1 MASELASVCV
11 GFLRCSM
18 GLQSTKDFVEK
29 EFAGHPLKELIYI
42 HLCFFDA
49 NNMAI
54 DYNSGMNNAQMY
66 SAQAVRARFAI
77 LKSHAY
83 RNVLTGTYDKN
94 KMLEYNHETCVN
106 WFDCDFVMDEKKIE
120 NDLETP
126 TDAEVFPHSKVTPLD
141 TQAMVGQSIITSVQ
155 KAAALILEKCAK
167 FTTKT
172 LENFLI
178 CLKDAIHG
186 AFASWMPNIE
196 QAFSWFGN
204 IFVVLKK
211 WASSIHDG
219 IGGLLVGIEECLYMG
234 VAIVSSTCIV
244 ALIEKFLVATKTIAS
259 PCNAPT
265 LFLAGLTAAVG
276 STYLFTKG
284 IEKSN
289 VITSMME
296 FVSLSC
302 GKLLNAAFGADL
314 SSRVAE
320 DNGQFGPG
328 IVLES
333 LAATMESWSTK
344 SLHEIGRSFGA
355 ITQIKNGA
363 VAMRDIVIYLFT
375 SLGDIGSKILGFESQ
390 VLSDLSILLGE
401 NVADWLDE
409 CDCMVAFMLE
419 FTSNAREIFDRLAQL
434 IEKGRSIRA
443 GLLKTVHRGSPQVM
457 TLVTKALEKL
467 TELHNSIVMAGSN
480 GSRRAPFMVFFTGA
494 SGVGKTSVVQRMSA
508 NWLQQEQLGSN
519 EVYARN
525 GQDPFWSGYRRQAV
539 VTYDDFGAVPG
550 LVSNEAEIINVVSR
564 NPHAVNMA
572 DLKEKGMYF
581 DSRLIIASSNFLAA
595 NPESGVHDAEAY
607 ERRRHCVIKVT
618 LKNGVPYNPANPCG
632 NQEYALL
639 DSKSPFHVLR
649 VFETY
654 EELWSFIY
662 NRFKEH
668 EENEQTFLSSLPI
681 PEGTEADALKN
692 LVGISVAIG
701 SIGPQAVMKYA
712 AQHLPGHHFLISD
725 GDTVYFWLEDGTV
738 TRVNVKNLGLSNLE
752 KAELQQ
758 RSLTC
763 ALTYQNLAKLFPTIN
778 PLAVLYAKNI
788 VKKGWILEDLSI
800 SSACT
805 DEFMKG
811 QIARLPEWQRAYLH
825 VLGRHLQDA
834 GDKGWFR
841 NCLEETKKALRAS
854 YVWEYKK
861 WPFAMKL
868 AVGTLIAIFGGAV
881 VYSLLQNLWGCAGEA
896 SFVVG
901 AAALFSEGSKL
912 EAQSLPP
919 NKVAGEY
926 LFRNKKV
933 RVRNWEGQ
941 APCFG
946 DTAGWIADNC
956 MATLN
961 VLGNRIQ
968 VCLMPNRG
976 FLIVNHFARAIPHGA
991 MVQLESSL
999 SSTYFVWERK
1009 KLTLFEGNELALY
1022 VSSMI
1027 PKVVDSL
1034 QTRVVYDAESL
1045 PESFKAIFFSYKFD
1059 PTLQQMIPEI
1069 GEIMCRKKNQ
1079 TLTVCSGEYRRKV
1092 PLHLQYENS
1101 TIKGDCGSLIM
1112 VEVDGKMKL
1121 VAIHVAGT
1129 GQLASRA
1136 FIPFDERF
1144 AQTTGQSDFVMNY
1157 TEWAMP
1163 EILGPGCRVIGAIAK
1178 EHQVAVGG
1186 KTSFVETPQE
1196 WHLDT
1201 PCDKLPSVLKRN
1213 DVRLAGTANADYDPF
1228 SVGMT
1233 KYAKEAGPFDADVLV
1248 TVCEEIKETWY
1259 DAQGDFTF
1267 DEVSLEVALNGV
1279 ANLEY
1284 FDAIVLSTSEGYPYR
1299 LDRKSG
1305 DKGKARFVD
1314 GEAGDY
1320 TITNSQMLQDIAWF
1334 ENESKVRVPDL
1345 YCIECVK
1352 DERLPKRKVLETPKS
1367 RLFTVLPM
1375 SYNLVIR
1382 KKFLNFVRFFM
1393 TRRDVLPCQVGVN
1406 PYSREWSRIAC
1417 KLLEKGNNIL
1427 CCDYSRFDGFLP
1439 KCIMSQIGH
1448 LIGTFMKKDE
1458 AEVEQ
1463 ICNLLLACSGR
1474 YAICEK
1480 LLYRVENG
1488 IPSGF
1493 PLTVIVNSILN
1504 EILVKYAFRMCFADN
1519 PMVRESFDTHVSLV
1533 VYGDDNLISVSD
1545 AISAK
1550 FNGEFLVDFF
1560 LKLSIT
1566 VTDGVDK
1573 TKKGISFR
1581 RLADCDF
1588 LKRGFK
1594 NLPDGEWIGPM
1605 SRESLWP
1612 QLHFVR
1618 AKKLEMAD
1626 AYVANLNNILRE
1638 LWLHSANEATELR
1651 RKALRSLKWIEPA
1664 RLLTLGQIAEFYEE
1678 QRNGDCTF
1686 LAACNRTENLDLLDP
1701 LIPGQLPVATQQI
1714 LPGLLVAAE
1723 KHCTESLED
1732 YYVISLATAR
1742 KFATPDDGMV
1752 ISFPYGCGRGGL
1764 PTQQFMQENVIRKGC
1779 NIRKQFERAL
1789 SESNKK
1795 PKGIL
1800 IISQSSVVPAYV
1812 FAILLLAATG
1822 KINRVV
1828 SNLALTRA
1836 TQICKSLKYLPENFP
1851 DFF

>member
-1 MASELASVCV
+1 
-11 GFLRCSM
+11 
-18 GLQSTKDFVEK
+18 
-29 EFAGHPLKELIYI
+29 
-42 HLCFFDA
+42 
-49 NNMAI
+49 
-54 DYNSGMNNAQMY
+54 
-66 SAQAVRARFAI
+66 
-77 LKSHAY
+77 
-83 RNVLTGTYDKN
+83 
-94 KMLEYNHETCVN
+94 
-106 WFDCDFVMDEKKIE
+106 
-120 NDLETP
+120 
-126 TDAEVFPHSKVTPLD
+126 
-141 TQAMVGQSIITSVQ
+141 MVGQSIISSVQ
-155 KAAALILEKCAK
+155 RAASIILEKCAK

-178 CLKDAIHG
+178 CLKDAIRG

-204 IFVVLKK
+204 IFEVLKR

-219 IGGLLVGIEECLYMG
+219 ISGLLVGIEECLYMG

-244 ALIEKFLVATKTIAS
+244 ALIEKFLVATKMIAS
-259 PCNAPT
+259 PCNAPS
-265 LFLAGLTAAVG
+265 LFLAGITAAVG

-284 IEKSN
+284 VEKSST
-289 VITSMME
+289 ISDMME

-302 GKLLNAAFGADL
+302 GKLLNVAFGADL
-314 SSRVAE
+314 KGKIPQSE
-320 DNGQFGPG
+320 GQFGPS
-328 IVLES
+328 IDLES

-344 SLHEIGRSFGA
+344 SLNEVGRSFGA

-363 VAMRDIVIYLFT
+363 VAMRDIVTYLFT
-375 SLGDIGSKILGFESQ
+375 SLGEIGSKVLGFESQ

-409 CDCMVAFMLE
+409 CDCMIAFMLE

-457 TLVTKALEKL
+457 ALVTKALEKL
-467 TELHNSIVMAGSN
+467 TELHNSVVMAGSN
-480 GSRRAPFMVFFTGA
+480 GSRRAPFMVFFTGS
-494 SGVGKTSVVQRMSA
+494 SGVGKTSVVQRMGA

-519 EVYARN
+519 EIYARN

-550 LVSNEAEIINVVSR
+550 LISNEAEIINVVSR

-595 NPESGVHDAEAY
+595 NPESGVHDSEAY

-618 LKNGVPYNPANPCG
+618 LKNGVPYNPSDPCG
-632 NQEYALL
+632 NQEYTLL
-639 DSKSPFHVLR
+639 DSKSPFHALQT
-649 VFETY
+649 FESY
-654 EELWSFIY
+654 EELWSFVY

-668 EENEQTFLSSLPI
+668 EEAEQIFLSSLPV
-681 PEGTEADALKN
+681 PEGTEAEALKN

-701 SIGPQAVMKYA
+701 SIGPSAVMKYA
-712 AQHLPGHHFLISD
+712 ATHLPGHHFLISD
-725 GDTVYFWLEDGTV
+725 GDIVYFWLENGMV
-738 TRVNVKNLGLSNLE
+738 TRVNIKNLGLSNLE

-758 RSLTC
+758 RSLAC
-763 ALTYQNLAKLFPTIN
+763 ALTYQNLSKLFPTLN

-788 VKKGWILEDLSI
+788 VKKGWVLENLTVSPT
-800 SSACT
+800 CT
-805 DEFMKG
+805 DEFMRG
-811 QIARLPEWQRAYLH
+811 QIAHLPEWQKAYLY
-825 VLGRHLQDA
+825 VLGKHLQDS

-841 NCLEETKKALRAS
+841 NCLEETKKALRSS

-868 AVGTLIAIFGGAV
+868 AVGTLIAIFGGTV
-881 VYSLLQNLWGCAGEA
+881 VYAMLQSLWGCAGEA

-901 AAALFSEGSKL
+901 AAALFSEGCRL
-912 EAQSLPP
+912 DAQSLPP
-919 NKVAGEY
+919 NKAAGEY

-961 VLGNRIQ
+961 VFGNRIQ

-976 FLIVNHFARAIPHGA
+976 FLIVNHFAEAIPSGS
-991 MVQLESSL
+991 MVHLESSL
-999 SSTYFVWERK
+999 SSTYFVWEKK

-1022 VSSMI
+1022 VAPVI
-1027 PKVVDSL
+1027 PKMVDSF

-1045 PESFKAIFFSYKFD
+1045 PDSFKATFFSYKYD
-1059 PTLQQMIPEI
+1059 AVLQQMVPEI
-1069 GEIMCRKKNQ
+1069 GEIMCKKKSQ
-1079 TLTVCSGEYRRKV
+1079 VMTVCSGEYRRKV
-1092 PLHLQYENS
+1092 PLHLQYENN

-1112 VEVDGKMKL
+1112 VELEGKMKL
-1121 VAIHVAGT
+1121 VAVHVAGT
-1129 GQLASRA
+1129 GQLASA
-1136 FIPFDERF
+1136 CFIPFDERF
-1144 AQTTGQSDFVMNY
+1144 TQTTGQSAFVMNY
-1157 TEWAMP
+1157 TEWASP
-1163 EILGPGCRVIGAIAK
+1163 EILGPGCRVIGAISK
-1178 EHQVAVGG
+1178 EHQVSVGG
-1186 KTSFVETPQE
+1186 KTGFVETPE
-1196 WHLDT
+1196 SWHLNT
-1201 PCDKLPSVLKRN
+1201 PCDKLPSVLGRN
-1213 DVRLAGTANADYDPF
+1213 DPRLAGTMNADYDPF

-1233 KYAKEAGPFDADVLV
+1233 KYAKEAGPFDADTLV
-1248 TVCEEIKETWY
+1248 AVCEEIKETWY
-1259 DAQGDFTF
+1259 DARGDFTF
-1267 DEVSLEVALNGV
+1267 EEVSLEVALNGV

-1299 LDRKSG
+1299 LERNPG
-1305 DKGKARFVD
+1305 DKGKARYVEGD
-1314 GEAGDY
+1314 AGDY
-1320 TITNSQMLQDIAWF
+1320 TISDKQMLEDITWF
-1334 ENESKVRVPDL
+1334 EEESKMRVPDL

-1352 DERLPKRKVLETPKS
+1352 DERLPKRKVLEKPKS

-1439 KCIMSQIGH
+1439 KCIMLKIGQ
-1448 LIGTFMKKDE
+1448 LIGSFMGKNDE
-1458 AEVEQ
+1458 EVTQ
-1463 ICNLLLACSGR
+1463 ICNLLLACTGR

-1504 EILVKYAFRMCFADN
+1504 EILGKYAYRMCFADN
-1519 PMVRESFDTHVSLV
+1519 PMIRESFDTHVALV

-1545 AISAK
+1545 AISSK

-1573 TKKGISFR
+1573 TKQGISFR
-1581 RLADCDF
+1581 KLTDCDF
-1588 LKRGFK
+1588 LKRNFK
-1594 NLPDGEWIGPM
+1594 VLPDGEWVGPM

-1626 AYVANLNNILRE
+1626 AYVANLNYILRE
-1638 LWLHSANEATELR
+1638 LWLHGSEEVTELR
-1651 RKALRSLKWIEPA
+1651 RMAVKTLKWLEPS

-1678 QRNGDCTF
+1678 QRNGDCSF
-1686 LAACNRTENLDLLDP
+1686 LAACNATENLDLLDP

-1714 LPGLLVAAE
+1714 LPGVVVAAE
-1723 KHCTESLED
+1723 KHYVENLDE
-1732 YYVISLATAR
+1732 YFVISLSTLR
-1742 KFATPDDGMV
+1742 KFKSPEDGMV

-1764 PTQQFMQENVIRKGC
+1764 PTQQFMLENVIRKGC
-1779 NIRKQFERAL
+1779 NIRKNFERAL
-1789 SESNKK
+1789 SEFNKK
-1795 PKGIL
+1795 PKGVIV
-1800 IISQSSVVPAYV
+1800 ISQSSVIPAYV
-1812 FAILLLAATG
+1812 FTVLLLAATG

-1828 SNLALTRA
+1828 SNVALTRA
-1836 TQICKSLKYLPENFP
+1836 MQICKNLKYLPENFP